1 MNQSPSPP
9 KGSIRLSH
17 GAWLEQETTQIYIPT
32 GNQVLNFAASEL
44 EEFADILDDILTVLS
59 SNSKI
64 NIHVCTSCG
73 TEIESMEYVEP
84 EGEDL
89 Q

>member
-1 MNQSPSPP
+1 MKQATP
-9 KGSIRLSH
+9 KGSIKLPH
-17 GAWLEQETTQIYIPT
+17 GAWLETETARICIPT
-32 GNQVLNFAASEL
+32 STQTLSFVASEL

-59 SNSKI
+59 SNSKVS
-64 NIHVCTSCG
+64 IHICASCG
-73 TEIESMEYVEP
+73 TEVESMEYVEP

>member
-9 KGSIRLSH
+9 KGSIHLPH
-17 GAWLEQETTQIYIPT
+17 GAWLEQETMQICIPA
-32 GNQVLNFAASEL
+32 GNQVLSFVASEL
-44 EEFADILDDILTVLS
+44 EEFADVLDDILTVLS
-59 SNSKI
+59 SYSKI

-73 TEIESMEYVEP
+73 TEIESMEYVDP
-84 EGEDL
+84 SGEDL